1 MVVGK
6 VKWFNARKG
15 FGFIVPD
22 HDQNSDVFVH
32 YSSIKGAGYK
42 TLTRGQPVQFE
53 LVPGPKGYHAENVS
67 LLNQSATLN

>member
-32 YSSIKGAGYK
+32 YSAIKVTGYK
-42 TLTRGQPVQFE
+42 TLTRGQLVQFE

-67 LLNQSATLN
+67 LLGRNVSLN